1 MLDMSWDVDHLHVH
15 CTYIT
20 YFLICLQRP
29 QVLQGWLAYMKHPVR
44 NAGLGLAF
52 LYMTVLGFDSIT
64 WSYCLLQ
71 VHIHYKKK
79 CEFPRFHLNTKSLPN
94 DTDHGQKPPKNSSR
108 GWDFILNQ
116 YFLGGLRV
124 NSGPPHGR
132 VCSDWIG
139 RGSHISSGKVRK
151 ISAFHIS
158 CNYNEQNMYFF
169 HTEKTTN
176 ELFLFSTAVKGYV
189 SIAFL
194 ICFSASSGSV
204 QYQESLRTIKLAVFL
219 IGAVHILRNTN
230 LGSRETPPSPL

>member
-79 CEFPRFHLNTKSLPN
+79 VRISKIPPEHKVIAKWHRPWAKTSQKFLQGVGLYTKPIFSRGSPSQLWA
-94 DTDHGQKPPKNSSR
+94 SSR
-108 GWDFILNQ
+108 ACLQWLDWPGLA
-116 YFLGGLRV
+116 YFQ
-124 NSGPPHGR
+124 
-132 VCSDWIG
+132 WQ
-139 RGSHISSGKVRK
+139 GS
-151 ISAFHIS
+151 
-158 CNYNEQNMYFF
+158 QN
-169 HTEKTTN
+169 
-176 ELFLFSTAVKGYV
+176 
-189 SIAFL
+189 
-194 ICFSASSGSV
+194 
-204 QYQESLRTIKLAVFL
+204 
-219 IGAVHILRNTN
+219 
-230 LGSRETPPSPL
+230 

>member
-1 MLDMSWDVDHLHVH
+1 
-15 CTYIT
+15 
-20 YFLICLQRP
+20 
-29 QVLQGWLAYMKHPVR
+29 MKHPVR

-169 HTEKTTN
+169 HTEKMN
-176 ELFLFSTAVKGYV
+176 
-189 SIAFL
+189 
-194 ICFSASSGSV
+194 CFS
-204 QYQESLRTIKLAVFL
+204 
-219 IGAVHILRNTN
+219 
-230 LGSRETPPSPL
+230 SPLQSKATFQSPFSSASPPLLGRCNIKRV